1 MIVGLGDTRD
11 GEVSA
16 AADTP
21 GPWHWAT
28 LVLACPVCGSRPG
41 SLCTEGRKLRPR
53 RRFHLPRYELARSLA
68 GKPINHQPR

>member
-16 AADTP
+16 TADTP

-28 LVLACPVCGSRPG
+28 LVLACPECHVLPG
-41 SLCTEGRKLRPR
+41 SACVESGAPR
-53 RRFHLPRYELARSLA
+53 RRFHLIRYELARALA
-68 GKPINHQPR
+68 GRPINHQPR